1 MNMGV
6 VEVAMVR
13 ISTLGIAMMLTGS
26 VVAAQQA
33 DDSQVRARQRIAM
46 MEGTLESA
54 VKIGAENLL
63 RQVRS
68 AVPDPPMLAGYPE
81 VHGFRLDG
89 YGIFFDVGVPMLRL
103 PVTWPLRTL
112 ITSDNR
118 DLESV
123 AAELKQLIAQMD
135 ARYQPQ
141 FAQAVRRLE
150 LRAQAQNP
158 IALRAPGAGTVTA
171 SQVASAPP
179 ANIDARVLDN
189 PAEGYTRE
197 VKASLIDAM
206 IENSGPLALGP
217 EEWLTVAARD
227 NVPRDPL
234 SPGDTADFSTII
246 FRVKGSDLAAFR
258 AGRMTLE
265 EARQKVD
272 VREY

>member
-1 MNMGV
+1 
-6 VEVAMVR
+6 MVR
-13 ISTLGIAMMLTGS
+13 ISTLGIAMMLTGG

-103 PVTWPLRTL
+103 PVTWPLRAL

-158 IALRAPGAGTVTA
+158 ITLRAPGAGTVTA
-171 SQVASAPP
+171 NQVAVPP
-179 ANIDARVLDN
+179 PVNVDARVVDN

-197 VKASLIDAM
+197 VKSALIDAM

-234 SPGDTADFSTII
+234 SPGDTTDFSTII

-258 AGRMTLE
+258 AGRTTLE
-265 EARQKVD
+265 EARQKVE